1 MSQPQHDHQHDHQ
14 HESRRQPRTILIG
27 TPDTLRVLSRQLW
40 HLPEAPDSI
49 GCVPV
54 GEAVPAGEA
63 IGAAGPVLG
72 PEDELGAIC
81 AAHGIERAIVSLP
94 AAMRERIA
102 RVRADLR
109 RVGVSER
116 FVAPMVE
123 QLSCAPAPLPSMTT
137 GEPTLIDPAILIG
150 REAHTIDRA
159 VVGGA
164 ISGRRVLVTGA
175 GGSIGSELCRIAA
188 EFGPERLVL
197 MERSENAL
205 FEIDRQLS
213 TRFPG
218 VERAALLHDVV
229 EADRTREL
237 VEAHAPDVVFHA
249 AAHKHV
255 PLMED
260 HPAHALS
267 NNVFGTASIL
277 DAARA
282 AGAGRFVLISTDKA
296 VHPSSV
302 MGATKRLAELY
313 VQGVCAPSGGG
324 VTRAAIVRFGNVLGS
339 SGSVLRIWAAQLGAG
354 EPISVTD
361 ERMTRYFMTIP
372 EAAALVAQAGAMT
385 EPGEP
390 RVYMLDMGEPV
401 RILDLAKRFVEAHGL
416 TPRVRR
422 FGAFDPGEGPAQ
434 AGDVIVTGARP
445 GEKLSESLA
454 YDAETLAPT
463 SHPGIG
469 ALSDG
474 AEHSPEGARA
484 MLEDLDQ
491 ARRSGDAAAVL
502 EAIGR
507 HVPSLRDRVVAA

>member
-1 MSQPQHDHQHDHQ
+1 MSQP
-14 HESRRQPRTILIG
+14 PRLPKTILVG
-27 TPDTLRVLSRQLW
+27 TPDTLRVISRQLW
-40 HLPEAPDSI
+40 HLPEAPEPI

-54 GEAVPAGEA
+54 GEGVPAGEA

-72 PEDELGAIC
+72 PEHELGEIC
-81 AAHGIERAIVSLP
+81 TLHSIERAIVSLP
-94 AAMRERIA
+94 AAMSDRIA

-123 QLSCAPAPLPSMTT
+123 QLSCAPAPLPSTALNSA
-137 GEPTLIDPAILIG
+137 GAIDPSLLIG
-150 REAHTIDRA
+150 REAHAIDRG
-159 VVGGA
+159 VVGA
-164 ISGRRVLVTGA
+164 TLSGKRVLITGA

-188 EFGPERLVL
+188 GFGPERLIL

-205 FEIDRQLS
+205 FEIDRQLA
-213 TRFPG
+213 TRFP
-218 VERAALLHDVV
+218 ETPRAALLHDVV
-229 EADRTREL
+229 EAERTREL
-237 VEAHAPDVVFHA
+237 VAEHAPDVIFHA

-260 HPAHALS
+260 HPAHALT

-282 AGAGRFVLISTDKA
+282 SGTGRFVFISTDKA

-324 VTRAAIVRFGNVLGS
+324 ATRAAIVRFGNVLGS
-339 SGSVLRIWAAQLGAG
+339 AGSVLRIWGAQLGEG

-385 EPGEP
+385 EAGEP
-390 RVYMLDMGEPV
+390 RVYMLDMGEPI
-401 RILDLAKRFVEAHGL
+401 RILDLARRFVEAHGL

-422 FGAFDPGEGPAQ
+422 FGAGEQSAEPAQ

-445 GEKLSESLA
+445 GEKLSEVLA
-454 YDAETLAPT
+454 YDAETLSST

-469 ALSDG
+469 VLSDEL
-474 AEHSPEGARA
+474 AHTPEGARA
-484 MLEDLDQ
+484 MLADLAQ
-491 ARRSGDAAAVL
+491 ARAISVPEAVL
-502 EAIGR
+502 EAIQR
-507 HVPSLRDRVVAA
+507 HIPALRNARAAA

>member
-1 MSQPQHDHQHDHQ
+1 MPQP
-14 HESRRQPRTILIG
+14 QPRTVLVG

-40 HLPEAPDSI
+40 HLADAPEPI

-54 GEAVPAGEA
+54 GEHVPAGEA

-72 PEDELGAIC
+72 PGSELDQIC
-81 AAHGIERAIVSLP
+81 TAHHIERAIVSLP
-94 AAMRERIA
+94 AAMRDQIVRI
-102 RVRADLR
+102 RADLR

-123 QLSCAPAPLPSMTT
+123 QLSHAPAPLPGSSL
-137 GEPTLIDPAILIG
+137 GALGAIDPGVLIG
-150 REAHTIDRA
+150 REAHAIDRA
-159 VVGGA
+159 AVSDA
-164 ISGRRVLVTGA
+164 LSGKRVLITGA
-175 GGSIGSELCRIAA
+175 GGSIGSELSRIAA
-188 EFGPERLVL
+188 GFAPERLIL

-205 FEIDRQLS
+205 FEIDRQLA

-229 EADRTREL
+229 EGDRTLEL
-237 VEAHAPDVVFHA
+237 VSEHAPDVVFHA

-282 AGAGRFVLISTDKA
+282 AGAERFVFISTDKA

-313 VQGVCAPSGGG
+313 VQGSCAPGGSGS
-324 VTRAAIVRFGNVLGS
+324 TRAAIVRFGNVLGS
-339 SGSVLRIWAAQLGAG
+339 AGSVLRIWGAQLAEG

-372 EAAALVAQAGAMT
+372 EAAALVTQAGAMT
-385 EPGEP
+385 EAGEP
-390 RVYMLDMGEPV
+390 RVYMLDMGQPV
-401 RILDLAKRFVEAHGL
+401 RIIDLARRFVEAHGL

-422 FGAFDPGEGPAQ
+422 IGVD
-434 AGDVIVTGARP
+434 AGDSVQTAQQVGDIIVTGARP
-445 GEKLSESLA
+445 GEKLSERLS

-469 ALSDG
+469 VLSDEAAHTPG
-474 AEHSPEGARA
+474 SARA
-484 MLEDLDQ
+484 MLDDLSA
-491 ARRSGDAAAVL
+491 ARSASAGAVL
-502 EAIGR
+502 EAIER
-507 HVPSLRDRVVAA
+507 HVPGLRSARTAA

>member
-1 MSQPQHDHQHDHQ
+1 MPTPHTTKP
-14 HESRRQPRTILIG
+14 QPRTILVG

-40 HLPEAPDSI
+40 HLPDAPEAL

-54 GEAVPAGEA
+54 GERVPAGEA
-63 IGAAGPVLG
+63 VGAAGPVLG
-72 PEDELGAIC
+72 PETDLGEIC
-81 AAHGIERAIVSLP
+81 TAHTIERAIVSLP
-94 AAMRERIA
+94 AAMSDQIA

-123 QLSCAPAPLPSMTT
+123 QLSCAPSPLPGAGLNAGGS
-137 GEPTLIDPAILIG
+137 IDPALLIG
-150 REAHTIDRA
+150 RQPHAIDRA
-159 VVGGA
+159 VVGEA
-164 ISGRRVLVTGA
+164 LSAKRVLITGA
-175 GGSIGSELCRIAA
+175 GGSIGSELARISAA
-188 EFGPERLVL
+188 FAPERLIL

-205 FEIDRQLS
+205 FEIDRQLA

-229 EADRTREL
+229 EHGRTEEL
-237 VEAHAPDVVFHA
+237 VREHRPDVIFHA

-260 HPAHALS
+260 HPAHALT

-277 DAARA
+277 DAALA
-282 AGAGRFVLISTDKA
+282 AGTGRFVFISTDKA
-296 VHPSSV
+296 VHPTSV

-313 VQGVCAPSGGG
+313 VQGACAPGAGASTLG
-324 VTRAAIVRFGNVLGS
+324 AIVRFGNVLGS
-339 SGSVLRIWAAQLGAG
+339 SGSVLRIWSAQLAEG

-385 EPGEP
+385 QAGDT
-390 RVYMLDMGEPV
+390 RVSMLDMGEPV
-401 RILDLAKRFVEAHGL
+401 RIIDLARRFIEAHAM

-422 FGAFDPGEGPAQ
+422 IAPHDDSGAAPQ
-434 AGDVIVTGARP
+434 AGDIIVTGARP
-445 GEKLSESLA
+445 GEKLTERLS

-463 SHPGIG
+463 AHPGIG
-469 ALSDG
+469 VLSD
-474 AEHSPEGARA
+474 ELTHTPEGARA
-484 MLEDLDQ
+484 MLEDLAS
-491 ARRSGDAAAVL
+491 ARAASPEAVLDAIEQHLPGLKSARAAA
-502 EAIGR
+502 
-507 HVPSLRDRVVAA
+507 